1 MEVTELTKEG
11 KSWLSRVISA
21 LDKVGLF
28 SRWINIAGAG
38 LIFLISGLVCV
49 DVIMRAFGHPIKG
62 VTEIVE
68 VMMIT
73 SVFFGIAHAYNE
85 KAHVGIDL
93 VTGKL
98 KPNAKLVFNFVT
110 TLVGFGLFSIII
122 WRVIVQTMLYASRNT
137 MHGYTPIPVTPFS
150 AIIAVGCA
158 AMTLL
163 MLRDLLQNISD
174 ARKKRLSWPHWL
186 MMVLI
191 PTALLV
197 MAVLWIQKD
206 LIQLSLITV
215 GLIGIVFSLVFF
227 MTGMPIAFVL
237 ILTGFLFISHIRGIN
252 TGLDMLGVNIY
263 RTTGNFLWAVVAFFV
278 LMGFFC
284 LYAGFGKDLYRSA
297 YKWIGHWTGGL
308 ALATVSA
315 CTGFAAI
322 VGDSLSAV
330 VTFGS
335 LALPE
340 MRKYK
345 YNDRLSTGSIIAGAS
360 LGPMIPPSSGAII
373 YGLLTAVSIG
383 KLFIA
388 IIIPGLLLALGFLI
402 VILIWCRRNP
412 SLGPPGD
419 RSSWGD
425 RVVSLKSFG
434 PIVILAVV
442 VVGGIYVGTFSP
454 SEGGAIGAFCA
465 IIIGLAMKRF
475 DRKNFT
481 QGLLDS
487 AKVIAMFFLIVNGA
501 IMFSQFMSWCNVSK
515 TVTDFINNMGLP
527 PLGVE
532 AFIVFVMFILGF
544 VIDAGPLM
552 LIGVPIAFPITTALG
567 ADPIWFAVCVLM
579 ACNLGMIT
587 PPVALN
593 IFALKGIAKDIPIEV
608 MYSGVMPFVISS
620 TIVLIMVFLI
630 PSLSTWLPNLLK

>member
-1 MEVTELTKEG
+1 MEVTECPREKKSLLTQ
-11 KSWLSRVISA
+11 IICA
-21 LDKVGLF
+21 LDKVGIF
-28 SRWINIAGAG
+28 SRWINILGAA
-38 LIFLISGLVCV
+38 LIFIISGLVCV
-49 DVIMRAFGHPIKG
+49 DVIMRASGHPIKG
-62 VTEIVE
+62 VTEMVE

-73 SVFFGIAHAYNE
+73 AVFFGIAHAYNE
-85 KAHVGIDL
+85 KAHIGIDL
-93 VTGKL
+93 ITGKL
-98 KPNAKLVFNFVT
+98 KTKARLVFDFVT
-110 TLVGFGLFSIII
+110 TLIGFVLFTIII
-122 WRVIVQTMLYASRNT
+122 WRVIVQTLLYASRNT

-150 AIIAVGCA
+150 AVIAVGCL
-158 AMTLL
+158 AMALL
-163 MLRDLLQNISD
+163 MLRDLLKNISE
-174 ARKKRLSWPHWL
+174 AKKNKPGWL
-186 MMVLI
+186 AWLLMVLI
-191 PTALLV
+191 P
-197 MAVLWIQKD
+197 AVVFILAGLWMQKD
-206 LIQLSLITV
+206 LFQMSLVTV

-252 TGLDMLGVNIY
+252 TGLDVLGVNIY

-278 LMGFFC
+278 VMGFFC
-284 LYAGFGKDLYRSA
+284 LYAGFGKDLYHSA

-308 ALATVSA
+308 AMATVAA

-388 IIIPGLLLALGFLI
+388 IIIPGLLLAFGFAI
-402 VILIWCRRNP
+402 VIFVWCRRNP
-412 SLGPPGD
+412 ELGPPGE

-425 RVVSLKSFG
+425 RIISLKSFG
-434 PIVILAVV
+434 PIILLAVV
-442 VVGGIYVGTFSP
+442 VVGGIYAGIFSP

-465 IIIGLAMKRF
+465 ILIGLAMKRF

-481 QGLLDS
+481 RGLLDS

-501 IMFSQFMSWCNVSK
+501 IMFSQFMSWCNIAK
-515 TVTDFINNMGLP
+515 TATTFINNMGLP

-532 AFIVFVMFILGF
+532 AFIIIVMFVLGF

-567 ADPIWFAVCVLM
+567 ADPIWFAVNVLM

-593 IFALKGIAKDIPIEV
+593 IFALKGLAKDIPIDV

-620 TIVLIMVFLI
+620 AIVLTLVFLI